1 MMPIIHY
8 MRHSEEDKWRSHER
22 IVEAAARRIREAG
35 TDGPGVAEIMSDA
48 GMTHGGFYKHFA
60 SRDELIAE
68 AAARAC
74 AEGSARVTE
83 TTARAADP
91 LAALITTYLSAEHR
105 DDPGTGCAVAA
116 LGGDAA
122 RPGNPA
128 RGAYTAQIR
137 SYIDRLEGLLAEDG
151 AGARDL
157 RERAIATMSCMAGAL
172 VIARAVEDPELADEM
187 LAGARDVLLA
197 AVTSVGPPE
206 RPAASAE
213 ASRA

>member
-1 MMPIIHY
+1 
-8 MRHSEEDKWRSHER
+8 MRHSDEDKRRSHER

-74 AEGSARVTE
+74 ADGSARVAQ

-91 LAALITTYLSAEHR
+91 LAALVTTYLSAEHR

-122 RPGNPA
+122 RPGNAA

-151 AGARDL
+151 ASGSANAGAGDL
-157 RERAIATMSCMAGAL
+157 RERAIATMSAMVGAL
-172 VIARAVEDPELADEM
+172 IISRAVDDPALADEV
-187 LAGARDVLLA
+187 LGASREALLA
-197 AVTSVGPPE
+197 AAG
-206 RPAASAE
+206 
-213 ASRA
+213 